1 MVAAQ
6 HAVLVLLENSFHP
19 HVVVT
24 PILFVQ
30 HVLFVDPTK
39 SPSHPVLEL
48 AMLMPLFAEMEPVNF
63 LHFVL
68 LDNVTEQI
76 KSAHDV
82 KLDTL
87 LIMEI
92 LLITMLVL
100 FVHPVVVL
108 VSS

>member
-1 MVAAQ
+1 
-6 HAVLVLLENSFHP
+6 
-19 HVVVT
+19 VVVT
-24 PILFVQ
+24 PILFVH
-30 HVLFVDPTK
+30 HVFLVNSTK
-39 SPSHPVLEL
+39 LPSQPVLEL
-48 AMLMPLFAEMEPVNF
+48 VLLMSLFAEMEPVNF

-92 LLITMLVL
+92 LPITMLVL